1 MSERAPVH
9 VKDESHV
16 VVAEFQHL
24 SLCVQAD
31 DGGFL
36 VMAPKPGALLQ
47 PIKLSQC
54 AFILLWAQRVQKAY
68 SKLLIGGCLS
78 ACVSPH
84 FAHLYNKGT
93 RGVPSFLTLLS
104 SLAWL

>member
-1 MSERAPVH
+1 MSEGAPVH

-78 ACVSPH
+78 ACVSPR
-84 FAHLYNKGT
+84 FAHLYNEGT
-93 RGVPSFLTLLS
+93 RGVPSFLTFLS